1 MKISIQLFVTPRKAI
16 TIESGP
22 RQTTGEC
29 MEDIEK
35 AIHNLKLQ
43 QVKKDLICLF
53 GAD

>member
-29 MEDIEK
+29 MEDID
-35 AIHNLKLQ
+35 AALHNLKLK
-43 QVKKDLICLF
+43 QVKEDLICLF
-53 GAD
+53 GDD